1 MCVGEAGKT
10 ICVLCPGQATK
21 NVVMDG
27 SAEPCYKMGHMNH
40 ETKRNVFRLLFGN
53 ESGLQRWELDLIF
66 NTLSFSVAF
75 VVAVV
80 VVIVV
85 FLILIWHETALYI
98 EI

>member
-1 MCVGEAGKT
+1 MCVGEAGNT

-27 SAEPCYKMGHMNH
+27 SAEPCYKMKH
-40 ETKRNVFRLLFGN
+40 ETKRNVFRLLCGIKL
-53 ESGLQRWELDLIF
+53 GLQRWELDLIF
-66 NTLSFSVAF
+66 NTLSFSVA
-75 VVAVV
+75 VV

-85 FLILIWHETALYI
+85 FLILTWHETALYI